1 MSSILSYM
9 IFGFAVCSFFLGYN
23 YYSKNPKNQKN
34 KRFLLFCIS
43 STIWSL
49 GFGFLIIQQ
58 TTDKAWLYRSLGM
71 IGVFPYIYF
80 GLTLLGYLA
89 DSTSKEKKWL
99 KYTGLFGFFI
109 YPFIID
115 PKVQS
120 FELTSYGMAYSFI
133 TNFWVTLYNIYFIFV
148 VIMIIVTIIRFK
160 KRTNL
165 KRKRVTFRTIVLFV
179 IMLII
184 GASLDTVLPAL
195 GFVSFPGSTITQ
207 FFGVCLIYNALS
219 YEIKNSTSVENIAQY
234 IFHLSNFPIIVFN
247 SKNKLSLISDSAC
260 DFLGITKNDTNVI
273 IEDIFDSDEEILNE
287 NNTGKEY
294 KCSLNN
300 SICELSIQ
308 KVVDNYGD
316 IVGHV
321 VVIYDLTEKSKMITE
336 LETAKIEAENAS
348 KAKENFLANISHE
361 IRTPLNVVLGMN
373 EMLYNETDMKLIK
386 DYSRNIDEA
395 GKSLLNTI
403 NDVLDFSKIQS
414 GKLDI
419 NKSNYNLKETILS
432 TTELLRKKIE
442 AKGLQ
447 LNVDINDEIPDVL
460 NGDKMR
466 IEQILLNLMD
476 NSLKYTNAGKIKV
489 TTDYESIDKNNV
501 NIIISVKDTGCG
513 ITNEDKNNL
522 FTSFKRLEE
531 DKNRMFEGTGL
542 GLAITK
548 KLVDAMNGSIFVE
561 SDVGVGSCFK
571 VTIPNSIVESKVIQD
586 TVKEEKPAD
595 TLNTKDELNIPNV
608 NVLAVDDNSTNL
620 LVFKGLL
627 KKTNAKIDTCTKGSE
642 ALELFKNN
650 NYDIV
655 FLDHMMPEMDGV
667 EVLNHIKEIE
677 KDKNTNTPVIV
688 LTANAMEGSKEEYLK
703 YGFNDYLSKP
713 VNGASLKNMLKK
725 FLIDSSNTNDEKQDI
740 KNEETTEE
748 TKPNNKKE
756 ASQNE
761 NIIEKNTEI
770 ERQFIDEKNDIEE
783 EKPKEESKVE
793 ETINTVREFIEDRKE
808 NVNNELVHCFERINK
823 IKDNNFIDLEGY
835 INALEEFKKISK
847 EKGFTKL
854 AQRAYVHLLKSK
866 DKDIEYLKEHFIDL
880 ENEYNKVK

>member
-9 IFGFAVCSFFLGYN
+9 IFGFAVCSIFLGYN

-120 FELTSYGMAYSFI
+120 FELTNYGMAYSFI

-219 YEIKNSTSVENIAQY
+219 YEMKNSTSVENIAQY

-247 SKNKLSLISDSAC
+247 SENKLSLISDSAC

-294 KCSLNN
+294 
-300 SICELSIQ
+300 ICELSIQ

-386 DYSRNIDEA
+386 DYSKNIDEA

-419 NKSNYNLKETILS
+419 NKSGYNLKETILS

-447 LNVDINDEIPDVL
+447 LNVDINNEIPDVL

-522 FTSFKRLEE
+522 FASFKRLEE

-571 VTIPNSIVESKVIQD
+571 VTIPHSIVESKVVHD

-608 NVLAVDDNSTNL
+608 NILAVDDNSTNL

-650 NYDIV
+650 NYDII

-725 FLIDSSNTNDEKQDI
+725 FLIDSSNANDEKQDI

-748 TKPNNKKE
+748 TKSNNKKE
-756 ASQNE
+756 ASQ
-761 NIIEKNTEI
+761 NTEI

-808 NVNNELVHCFERINK
+808 NVNSELVHCFERINK
-823 IKDNNFIDLEGY
+823 IKNNNFIDLEGY